1 MPKPSSKT
9 PRSSKAGQEP
19 AWSVPSLR
27 EPRYSQ
33 SLERGLAILGC
44 FTPERPV
51 LGIADIA
58 DDLGMSRSTTHRYVI
73 TLVALGYLEQGASR
87 KYRLGL
93 RVTDLGMS
101 ALNST
106 GLREHAHP
114 YLEELR
120 QRTSYTVSL
129 AVLDGPEILYVD
141 RARSFRRGQSKI
153 DLDLHPGSRLPAY
166 CTAMGKLLLANL
178 PESEQ
183 RELFTSMKLTKRGP
197 NTITSK
203 KALRDEL
210 DEVLAA
216 GFAVNDEELA
226 PELYSISAPVRNEAR
241 EVVAAINMAAHSSM
255 ISLEEMVDALGP
267 HLVSTADR
275 ISARLGYRAT
285 TSRTEPRAPCPRL
298 GPPGGPGA
306 PSMAG
311 LEYSLRPD
319 DRSRQTRR
327 RPAVGDIARSGW
339 AAAATR
345 SRRRA
350 SRGKPTKSRR
360 RSRTCRPT
368 RRPAT
373 NRRSARTTSRAPW

>member
-1 MPKPSSKT
+1 MPKPTSKT
-9 PRSSKAGQEP
+9 PRSSKAGKER
-19 AWSVPSLR
+19 AWSIPSLR

-93 RVTDLGMS
+93 RVTNLGMS

-106 GLREHAHP
+106 GLREHSRQ

-120 QRTSYTVSL
+120 QRTSYTTNL
-129 AVLDGPEILYVD
+129 AVLEGPDILYVD

-153 DLDLHPGSRLPAY
+153 DHDLHPGSRLPAY
-166 CTAMGKLLLANL
+166 CTSMGKLLLANL
-178 PESEQ
+178 PETEQ
-183 RELFTSMKLTKRGP
+183 RELFGSMKLTKRGP

-210 DEVLAA
+210 NEVLAA

-226 PELYSISAPVRNEAR
+226 PELYSISAPVRNETR
-241 EVVAAINMAAHSSM
+241 EVVAAVNMAAHSSM
-255 ISLEEMVDALGP
+255 ISLGELVDALGP

-275 ISARLGYRAT
+275 ISARLGYR
-285 TSRTEPRAPCPRL
+285 R
-298 GPPGGPGA
+298 
-306 PSMAG
+306 
-311 LEYSLRPD
+311 D
-319 DRSRQTRR
+319 DEQ
-327 RPAVGDIARSGW
+327 
-339 AAAATR
+339 
-345 SRRRA
+345 
-350 SRGKPTKSRR
+350 
-360 RSRTCRPT
+360 
-368 RRPAT
+368 
-373 NRRSARTTSRAPW
+373 N

>member
-1 MPKPSSKT
+1 MPRTKSNYPKSSKSA
-9 PRSSKAGQEP
+9 PEP

-106 GLREHAHP
+106 GLREHSHP

-120 QRTSYTVSL
+120 QQTSYTVNL
-129 AVLDGPEILYVD
+129 AVLDGAEILYVD

-153 DLDLHPGSRLPAY
+153 DLGLHPGSRLPAY
-166 CTAMGKLLLANL
+166 CTSMGKLLLANL
-178 PESEQ
+178 PDAEQ
-183 RELFTSMKLTKRGP
+183 HDLFGKIKLTKRGP

-210 DEVLAA
+210 DQVREEN
-216 GFAVNDEELA
+216 FAVNDQELA
-226 PELYSISAPVRNEAR
+226 PELHSISAPVRNESR
-241 EVVAAINMAAHSSM
+241 EVVAAINLAAHSSM
-255 ISLEEMVDALGP
+255 ISLAELVDALGP

-275 ISARLGYRAT
+275 ISARLGYR
-285 TSRTEPRAPCPRL
+285 R
-298 GPPGGPGA
+298 
-306 PSMAG
+306 
-311 LEYSLRPD
+311 D
-319 DRSRQTRR
+319 DE
-327 RPAVGDIARSGW
+327 
-339 AAAATR
+339 
-345 SRRRA
+345 
-350 SRGKPTKSRR
+350 
-360 RSRTCRPT
+360 
-368 RRPAT
+368 
-373 NRRSARTTSRAPW
+373 